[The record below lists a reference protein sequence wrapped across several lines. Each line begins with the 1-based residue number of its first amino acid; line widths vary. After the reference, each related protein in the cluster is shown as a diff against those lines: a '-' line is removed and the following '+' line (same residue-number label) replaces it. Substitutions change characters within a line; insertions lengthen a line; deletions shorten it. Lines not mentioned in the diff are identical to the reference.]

1 VNGAPGMFVDH
12 GWLLCI
18 YYLGLQLSGSLSG
31 SFSSG
36 QSDMLFDYANVLV
49 FALLGAGF
57 VGVNLMIGS
66 LLRPSNPQT
75 RKLSTYECGEPAT
88 GSAWVNFNVR
98 FYFIALIFI
107 IFEVEIAF
115 IFPVAVVFREW
126 LLGGAG
132 LFAFAAVTI
141 FTGIVFLGLIY
152 DWRKGDLEWVKK

>member
-1 VNGAPGMFVDH
+1 MVGFCAYIV
-12 GWLLCI
+12 LAYSSAVL
-18 YYLGLQLSGSLSG
+18 YLA
-31 SFSSG
+31 G
-36 QSDMLFDYANVLV
+36 QNDMLFDYANVLV

-57 VGVNLMIGS
+57 VGLNLLIGR

-75 RKLSTYECGEPAT
+75 RKLSTYECGEPAS

-115 IFPVAVVFREW
+115 IFPIAAVFRDQII
-126 LLGGAG
+126 GGEG
-132 LFAFAAVTI
+132 LFAFVAVTI